1 MRKEIIRGTYTEL
14 CECAQHGSIESMNL
28 PWWFPF
34 GRVEEISPRELH
46 TQLLNDGADLQLLDV
61 RSTVEFAEGHIANS
75 QNTPITALPQK
86 LARLGLDPAR
96 PVIAICLS
104 GHRSVPA
111 YRLLKRAGYAQVYGL
126 GGGML
131 AWWAARLPTTRNGKG

>member
-1 MRKEIIRGTYTEL
+1 
-14 CECAQHGSIESMNL
+14 MNA

-34 GRVEEISPRELH
+34 GRVDEISPRELQH
-46 TQLLNDGADLQLLDV
+46 KLLNDGADLQLIDV
-61 RSTVEFAEGHIANS
+61 RSTVEYGEGHIANAR
-75 QNTPITALPQK
+75 NTPITALPQQ
-86 LARLGLDPAR
+86 LANLGLDPTR

-111 YRLLKRAGYAQVYGL
+111 YRLLKRAGYSQVYSL

-131 AWWAARLPTTRNGKG
+131 SWWAAHLPTARNRKE

>member
-1 MRKEIIRGTYTEL
+1 M
-14 CECAQHGSIESMNL
+14 SV

-34 GRVEEISPRELH
+34 GSVDEISPRELH
-46 TQLLNDGADLQLLDV
+46 DKLLNDGVDLQLLDV
-61 RSTVEFAEGHIANS
+61 RSTPEYSEGHIVNAQS
-75 QNTPITALPQK
+75 MPITALPRN
-86 LARLGLDPAR
+86 LANLSLDPTR

-111 YRLLKRAGYAQVYGL
+111 YRLLKRAGYSQVYSL
-126 GGGML
+126 SGGML